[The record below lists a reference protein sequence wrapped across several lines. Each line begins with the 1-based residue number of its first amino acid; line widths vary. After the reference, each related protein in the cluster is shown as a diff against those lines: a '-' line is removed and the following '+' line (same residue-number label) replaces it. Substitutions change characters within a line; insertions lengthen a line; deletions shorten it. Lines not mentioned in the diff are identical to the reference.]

1 MALTRVTKTGTISI
15 DGQLTVTG
23 SEKTFNVDAEGKV
36 VGFPAEGSSLGYG
49 TIKQY
54 NTTNLYPAINS
65 SSNGWYILT
74 NGSLDDGSYTFHIK
88 TGAHNSVIFTVGTGY
103 AASAKENLQ
112 ILSHTS
118 NTNSNY
124 LNIIGVRV
132 TNGGGVEIRLDAGN
146 PTSFSMTVYATG
158 GEASNNIPLVD
169 TLEKQIS
176 SVTVRDEVYP
186 LVHATSRVNKLQITS
201 QPSFNANGTG
211 NTSTG
216 DAVYPTVRHNIGNH
230 YNASTG
236 KFTAPVAGMYMFGW
250 SSIAATTS
258 GVYRFY
264 FRVNNSTIGDIHLR
278 IDNPSGN
285 IYAQNSTHVL
295 PWYLNANDVVHIN
308 VNEQAVT
315 PRYGSTADDYS
326 RFWGHLLG

>member
-1 MALTRVTKTGTISI
+1 MALTKVTKTGNISI

-23 SEKTFNVDAEGKV
+23 SEKSFNVDASGRV

-49 TIKQY
+49 TIKRY
-54 NTTNLYPAINS
+54 NTTNLFPSINS
-65 SSNGWYILT
+65 NSNGWYILT

-103 AASAKENLQ
+103 AASQKENIQ

-132 TNGGGVEIRLDAGN
+132 TNGGGVEVRLDAGN

-169 TLEKQIS
+169 TLEKQTGS
-176 SVTVRDEVYP
+176 PSVRDEVYP
-186 LVHATSRVNKLQITS
+186 LVHETSRVNKLQIPS

-211 NTSTG
+211 NTGTG
-216 DAVYPTVRHNIGNH
+216 DAIFPMVRHNIGNH
-230 YNASTG
+230 YNASNG
-236 KFTAPVAGMYMFGW
+236 IFTAPVAGMYMFGW
-250 SSIAATTS
+250 SSIAALGN

-264 FRVNNSTIGDIHLR
+264 FRVNNNTIGDIHLR
-278 IDNPSGN
+278 IDNPTSSN
-285 IYAQNSTHVL
+285 YAQNSTHVM
-295 PWYLNANDVVHIN
+295 PWYLNANDTVRIHVTN
-308 VNEQAVT
+308 QPVT
-315 PRYGSTADDYS
+315 PRYGSATDDYS